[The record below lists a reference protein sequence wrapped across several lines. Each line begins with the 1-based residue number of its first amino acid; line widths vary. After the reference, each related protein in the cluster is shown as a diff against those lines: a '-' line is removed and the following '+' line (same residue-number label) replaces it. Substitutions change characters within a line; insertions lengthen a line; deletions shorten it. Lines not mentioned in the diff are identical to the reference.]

1 VRSFVRQ
8 TGMSL
13 GSIQQDLKK
22 LVEMGLIKAE
32 RDGNR
37 LYYSAMEA
45 HPLYATLSN
54 LVRQTTGVFAIL
66 QEAIGTDH
74 VRFAYVFGSVA
85 AGKEKAN
92 SDIDLMVIGS
102 VSLRTLAGRLS
113 GVAERV
119 GREINPHCMTETEYF
134 RRCEKKDH
142 FISSVVRSERKV
154 IIGDESE
161 LRRLEKE
168 WMA

>member
-1 VRSFVRQ
+1 
-8 TGMSL
+8 MSL
-13 GSIQQDLKK
+13 GSVQYDLKS
-22 LVEMGLIKAE
+22 LVEMGLVKAE

-37 LYYSAMEA
+37 LYYSAVEE
-45 HPLYATLSN
+45 HPLYANLAD
-54 LVRQTTGVFAIL
+54 LVRHTSGVFAIL
-66 QEAIGTDH
+66 RDAIGSEH

-85 AGKEKAN
+85 AGKEKAG

-102 VSLRTLAGRLS
+102 VSLRTLVGRLS
-113 GVAERV
+113 GVAEKL

-134 RRCEKKDH
+134 KRCEKKDH
-142 FISSVVRSERKV
+142 FISSVVYSERKV
-154 IIGDESE
+154 IVGDERE